1 MFVVI
6 CYISRKLMQ
15 VVIIGNKVLQEREV
29 KGNIK
34 GH

>member
-15 VVIIGNKVLQEREV
+15 VIIGNKVLQEREV